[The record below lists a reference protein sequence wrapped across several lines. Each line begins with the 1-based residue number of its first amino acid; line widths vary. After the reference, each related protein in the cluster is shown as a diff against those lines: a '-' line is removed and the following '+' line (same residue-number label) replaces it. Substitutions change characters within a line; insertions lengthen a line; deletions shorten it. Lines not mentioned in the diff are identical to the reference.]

1 MQNFINN
8 CLIVSTGGCQAIVLL
23 GLGAWVEGRVE
34 QGCEIITFGDLLGCL
49 GSAERNR
56 VRNFINN
63 CLIVRVGS
71 AKLMFLMGGLGMGVL
86 GPFLGSW
93 VGCRFG
99 TFGRG
104 CGNVYV

>member
-1 MQNFINN
+1 M
-8 CLIVSTGGCQAIVLL
+8 VG
-23 GLGAWVEGRVE
+23 GRVG
-34 QGCEIITFGDLLGCL
+34 QGCEIITFWDLLGCL

-71 AKLMFLMGGLGMGVL
+71 AKLMFLMGGFGNECFGAL
-86 GPFLGSW
+86 FGSW